1 MRPAAAHAVGALVA
15 LSQLASSAFA
25 QITPQQ
31 VYQPPAAS
39 SGAVSQQSNLTNG
52 VNPQYA
58 DLLGNALWF
67 YEAQRSGA
75 LPADNRVSWRN
86 SSCEKDGSL
95 NDTDLAGGYYDA
107 GDYIKATYPLCWTMT
122 SIVWSALSHGSAY
135 GRSSQDAYL
144 DSMLR
149 WGFDWLSKAH
159 SDANTLWVL
168 VGNPS
173 VDDQYWGGDLN
184 IPDPRPSYSVTRQNP
199 GTDAFAS
206 CAAAF
211 AASAYLYGERS
222 ASLPTSAN
230 GARLGGVPNI
240 HNRTY
245 SEALLRHAEGLWDLA
260 INSSPQQVYSKAA
273 PIAGQSYPSSDYED
287 DVAFAG
293 FWMTLATGDPSYAK
307 QGLTYYPNG
316 TNPFA
321 TINSALNWDRKV
333 AALPVLATQL
343 AQHNSSYGLN
353 MTRFQTDAE
362 TYFDHL
368 TDGKMQYVSPTKGG
382 LYYWAGDSE
391 AASLNPAL
399 NAAFIADLYSG
410 LATTQAKTTAYR
422 SLADSQVDYLLGD
435 NNYNGPYVVGQHPN
449 SPQNPHS
456 AMASGG
462 SDITNINNSPPKM
475 AHVLYGAVI
484 GGPDKQ
490 DRFFD
495 IRDDW
500 PETEIALDY
509 NAPLIAAAVS
519 RIARNV
525 TKDPPYT
532 SSTGAA
538 NVASGLPTD
547 AAYHSRKSGGLSQG
561 AQIAIAVVVVVVILG
576 AAGGLSWWQRDRIK
590 WFYRQKKMGL

>member
-1 MRPAAAHAVGALVA
+1 MRSVATQSLGVLVA
-15 LSQLASSAFA
+15 LTHLVLGIDA
-25 QITPQQ
+25 QTTSQQ
-31 VYQPPAAS
+31 VYEPPAAS

-75 LPADNRVSWRN
+75 LPADNRVPWRN
-86 SSCEKDGSL
+86 SSCENDGSL
-95 NDTDLAGGYYDA
+95 NNTDLSGGYYDA
-107 GDYIKATYPLCWTMT
+107 GDYIKATYPFCWTVT
-122 SIVWSALSHGSAY
+122 SIAWSALSFGSAY
-135 GRSSQDAYL
+135 ARSSQDAYL
-144 DSMLR
+144 DSTLR
-149 WGFDWLSKAH
+149 WGLDWLSKAH
-159 SDANTLWVL
+159 SDQNTLWVL
-168 VGNPS
+168 VGNPTI
-173 VDDQYWGGDLN
+173 DDQYWGGDRN

-206 CAAAF
+206 CTAAF
-211 AASAYLYGERS
+211 AASAYLYSGRS
-222 ASLPTSAN
+222 ASLPTSAG
-230 GARLGGVPNI
+230 GAQLGGVPSI
-240 HNRTY
+240 HNQTY

-260 INSSPQQVYSKAA
+260 INSSPKQVYSMAQ
-273 PIAGQSYPSSDYED
+273 PVAGQSYPSSDYED
-287 DVAFAG
+287 DLAFAG
-293 FWMTLATGDPSYAK
+293 LWMALAKADASYAN
-307 QGLTYYPNG
+307 QGLAFYPNG
-316 TNPFA
+316 SNAFA
-321 TINSALNWDRKV
+321 SINAALNWDRKV

-343 AQHNSSYGLN
+343 AQHNASMNLDMS
-353 MTRFQTDAE
+353 RFQNDAE
-362 TYFDHL
+362 SYFDRL
-368 TDGKMQYVSPTKGG
+368 TDGKMQYVSQTRGG
-382 LYYWAGDSE
+382 LYWWKGDSD

-410 LATTQAKTTAYR
+410 FATTSAKTSAYR

-462 SDITNINNSPPKM
+462 NDITNVNNSPPQEL
-475 AHVLYGAVI
+475 HVLYGAVV

-500 PETEIALDY
+500 PQTEIALDY
-509 NAPLIAAAVS
+509 NAPLVAAAVS

-532 SSTGAA
+532 TSSGSA
-538 NVASGLPTD
+538 NVAQGRPTD
-547 AAYHSRKSGGLSQG
+547 AAYPAKSGGLSQG
-561 AQIAIAVVVVVVILG
+561 AKIVIAVIVVVVVL
-576 AAGGLSWWQRDRIK
+576 AAIGGLCWWQRQRIR
-590 WFYRQKKMGL
+590 WYFRQKKMGL